1 MCGIAG
7 FLDFGSNSSA
17 DILSRMTKTLEHRGP
32 DGMGQYFDSVKGM
45 QIGLGHRRL
54 SILDLSTAANQPL
67 LFDGLHIIFNG
78 EIYNYAEI
86 RSELIRL
93 GHNFTTH
100 SDTEVILH
108 AWRQWGEES
117 IHQWRGMFAVA
128 LYDEKKEE
136 LTLIRD
142 RAGVKPLHYSWN
154 DGLFLFGSEL
164 KSLMVHPSF
173 NRKINHSAVALFL
186 QYGNVPSPHCIFEN
200 THKLL
205 PGHILTFNIRD
216 KNIKT
221 RCYWNVYDHYNQPKI
236 QISLPDAIDETERVL
251 ADSFRYRM
259 VADVPVGVFLS
270 GGYDSTCVTAL
281 LQKQQTEKIRTFTI
295 GSTDKK
301 LDEAPYA
308 REIASRLGT
317 DHTEFY
323 CSPQEALDVIPDL
336 PYYFDEPFAD
346 SSAIPTILVSRLARK
361 QVTVALSA
369 DGGDEIFAGYNR
381 YDYIHRYS
389 RKLKAIP
396 EPLRKALAVGMR
408 SLSSDRIPFMRTQPN
423 FHSRY
428 DKLLKLLLDP
438 SAAELMKNLNQVF
451 TETDVTQ
458 ILQESIT
465 LPKTRYNSSE
475 LKQAYYDDLSYMMA
489 IDYQTYMLDDILTK
503 VDRATMSASLEG
515 REPFLDQHIIEWAAR
530 LPTEYK
536 YHNRQK
542 KYILRQIVHR
552 YIPEELMDRP
562 KMGFAIP
569 VQDWLYGPLK
579 PLVLQY
585 LDTTTIDQ
593 QGIFRKETVGQLVR
607 DFYAGRKEKYLRIW
621 HLLMFQ
627 MWYQRWM
634 KS

>member
-1 MCGIAG
+1 
-7 FLDFGSNSSA
+7 
-17 DILSRMTKTLEHRGP
+17 
-32 DGMGQYFDSVKGM
+32 
-45 QIGLGHRRL
+45 
-54 SILDLSTAANQPL
+54 
-67 LFDGLHIIFNG
+67 
-78 EIYNYAEI
+78 
-86 RSELIRL
+86 
-93 GHNFTTH
+93 
-100 SDTEVILH
+100 
-108 AWRQWGEES
+108 
-117 IHQWRGMFAVA
+117 
-128 LYDEKKEE
+128 
-136 LTLIRD
+136 
-142 RAGVKPLHYSWN
+142 
-154 DGLFLFGSEL
+154 
-164 KSLMVHPSF
+164 
-173 NRKINHSAVALFL
+173 
-186 QYGNVPSPHCIFEN
+186 
-200 THKLL
+200 
-205 PGHILTFNIRD
+205 
-216 KNIKT
+216 
-221 RCYWNVYDHYNQPKI
+221 
-236 QISLPDAIDETERVL
+236 
-251 ADSFRYRM
+251 M

-317 DHTEFY
+317 DHSEFY

-389 RKLKAIP
+389 RKLKTIP
-396 EPLRKALAVGMR
+396 EPLRKSLAFGMR

-465 LPKTRYNSSE
+465 LPNTRYNSSE

-503 VDRATMSASLEG
+503 VDRATMNASLEG

-579 PLVLQY
+579 PLVLQF
-585 LDTTTIDQ
+585 LDTTTIEL
-593 QGIFRKETVGQLVR
+593 QGIFRKEVIGQLVR

>member
-1 MCGIAG
+1 
-7 FLDFGSNSSA
+7 
-17 DILSRMTKTLEHRGP
+17 
-32 DGMGQYFDSVKGM
+32 
-45 QIGLGHRRL
+45 
-54 SILDLSTAANQPL
+54 
-67 LFDGLHIIFNG
+67 
-78 EIYNYAEI
+78 
-86 RSELIRL
+86 
-93 GHNFTTH
+93 
-100 SDTEVILH
+100 VILH

-128 LYDEKKEE
+128 LYDEKTEV

-142 RAGVKPLHYSWN
+142 RPGVKPLHYFWS
-154 DGLFLFGSEL
+154 DGVFLFGSEL

-173 NRKINHSAVALFL
+173 NRKINQSAVALFL

-205 PGHILTFNIRD
+205 PGHILTFNVGD

-323 CSPQEALDVIPDL
+323 CSPQDALDVIPDL
-336 PYYFDEPFAD
+336 PYYYDEPFAD

-408 SLSSDRIPFMRTQPN
+408 SLSSDRIPFMRNHPN

-428 DKLLKLLLDP
+428 DKLLNLLLDP

-465 LPKTRYNSSE
+465 LPKIRYNSSE

-515 REPFLDQHIIEWAAR
+515 REPFLDQHIIEWTAR

-552 YIPEELMDRP
+552 YIPQELMDRP

-634 KS
+634 KN